1 MFDQKKPIVYTRA
14 VLRAILK
21 AGATEGVEALAD
33 SSLSEGAGFL
43 AEQVGN
49 FMSARAAQADT
60 RGWQT
65 MPGRAHALVARL
77 PTGTH
82 PVTFEFLSAEGRVL
96 KRRSETVTVR
106 GERDLALAESVYLK

>member
-1 MFDQKKPIVYTRA
+1 
-14 VLRAILK
+14 
-21 AGATEGVEALAD
+21 
-33 SSLSEGAGFL
+33 
-43 AEQVGN
+43 
-49 FMSARAAQADT
+49 
-60 RGWQT
+60 
-65 MPGRAHALVARL
+65 VARL